1 MAMDQLDFQF
11 DIPVEIPNG
20 GEPQIK
26 GQQINEQQT
35 KQEPPLTLLLH
46 QAKLRMIKT
55 TNEVMREYGLPA
67 IMMEGILSGIL
78 SDIRAQASVDL
89 VVDFQKQ
96 LITQQKE
103 GEKRD

>member
-1 MAMDQLDFQF
+1 MAMDHLDLQF

-26 GQQINEQQT
+26 GQQINEKQT

-103 GEKRD
+103 GEKRE

>member
-1 MAMDQLDFQF
+1 
-11 DIPVEIPNG
+11 
-20 GEPQIK
+20 
-26 GQQINEQQT
+26 
-35 KQEPPLTLLLH
+35 
-46 QAKLRMIKT
+46 MIKT

>member
-1 MAMDQLDFQF
+1 MAKDQLDLQF
-11 DIPVEIPNG
+11 EIPVEIPNG
-20 GEPQIK
+20 GEPQIN
-26 GQQINEQQT
+26 GQQIKEQQT

-55 TNEVMREYGLPA
+55 TKEVMSEYGIPA
-67 IMMEGILSGIL
+67 IMMEGILSGVL

-96 LITQQKE
+96 LISQKKE

>member
-35 KQEPPLTLLLH
+35 KREPPLTLLLH

-103 GEKRD
+103 GEKCD